1 MTLTLDDVRN
11 KRFRMA
17 RKSGYE
23 VLEVDEFV
31 DEVEESFAQLVEENQ
46 NLKKQVEALKAAPPV
61 LLRLLTPWLRLRQFS
76 HPHLGSLLRYRLRCP
91 AAIVVTTGKEA
102 SAAVVRLVEMSTE
115 QAERLVEEATEDAN
129 RIREEANRTAHQLTT
144 DARTRAERVES
155 EARVNAERL
164 QADALSRA
172 EKLDREIEGRRGEM
186 FGDLER
192 QRDDLTAAV
201 SALRNFET
209 AYRTNLTTHLR
220 RQIETLESGRAEPVD
235 VPEVASVGE
244 KNSNGTPGQPGRSS
258 LSEKMLQASAVV
270 PATPHAST
278 LCWGTSASWSHIDQ
292 RDRARYGGPC
302 VVVTEWR
309 QSRRQTPADITTS
322 SEPRKPTDQ
331 LEIDNHGWK
340 FREKSARVVEE
351 SAFAAYCLCV
361 TYPFQPCTKKWGAHD
376 HR

>member
-31 DEVEESFAQLVEENQ
+31 DEVEESFAQLIQENQ
-46 NLKKQVEALKAAPPV
+46 NLKKQIEALKAAPPPQQPV
-61 LLRLLTPWLRLRQFS
+61 A
-76 HPHLGSLLRYRLRCP
+76 P
-91 AAIVVTTGKEA
+91 AAPRVQAPQPRQPAPSQSAIAHPQSGTIVVTTGKEA

-164 QADALSRA
+164 QADAMSRA
-172 EKLDREIEGRRGEM
+172 EKLDREIESRRGEM

-201 SALRNFET
+201 ASLRNFEA
-209 AYRTNLTTHLR
+209 AYRANLTTHLR
-220 RQIETLESGRAEPVD
+220 NQIESLESGRAEPVEVPD
-235 VPEVASVGE
+235 VIREPRAAENTPNGISTPQQGE
-244 KNSNGTPGQPGRSS
+244 RGAADQPQRREGAPSYSGSSSSNTPRLDALLG
-258 LSEKMLQASAVV
+258 
-270 PATPHAST
+270 
-278 LCWGTSASWSHIDQ
+278 DQ
-292 RDRARYGGPC
+292 R
-302 VVVTEWR
+302 
-309 QSRRQTPADITTS
+309 
-322 SEPRKPTDQ
+322 
-331 LEIDNHGWK
+331 
-340 FREKSARVVEE
+340 
-351 SAFAAYCLCV
+351 
-361 TYPFQPCTKKWGAHD
+361 
-376 HR
+376 

>member
-31 DEVEESFAQLVEENQ
+31 DEVEESFAQLIEENQ
-46 NLKKQVEALKAAPPV
+46 NLKKQVEALKAAPPA
-61 LLRLLTPWLRLRQFS
+61 PQ
-76 HPHLGSLLRYRLRCP
+76 PMAP
-91 AAIVVTTGKEA
+91 AAPTVQAPPPPRPAAPPPQAQSGTIVVTTGKEA

-115 QAERLVEEATEDAN
+115 QAERLVQEATEDAN

-172 EKLDREIEGRRGEM
+172 EKLDREIESRRGEM

-201 SALRNFET
+201 SALRNFEA

-220 RQIETLESGRAEPVD
+220 KQIETLEAGRAEPGEIPD
-235 VPEVASVGE
+235 VVRDAKPTES
-244 KNSNGTPGQPGRSS
+244 NSNGVSTGQQGEHGGADQPQHRGEAPSYSGGPGSNTPRLDALLG
-258 LSEKMLQASAVV
+258 
-270 PATPHAST
+270 
-278 LCWGTSASWSHIDQ
+278 DQ
-292 RDRARYGGPC
+292 R
-302 VVVTEWR
+302 
-309 QSRRQTPADITTS
+309 
-322 SEPRKPTDQ
+322 
-331 LEIDNHGWK
+331 
-340 FREKSARVVEE
+340 
-351 SAFAAYCLCV
+351 
-361 TYPFQPCTKKWGAHD
+361 
-376 HR
+376 

>member
-1 MTLTLDDVRN
+1 MTLSLDDVRN

-31 DEVEESFAQLVEENQ
+31 DEVEESFAQLIEENQ

-61 LLRLLTPWLRLRQFS
+61 AAAAPRTMAPPPTVQPPAPRQ
-76 HPHLGSLLRYRLRCP
+76 P
-91 AAIVVTTGKEA
+91 APVQPQMSGTIVVTTGKEA

-164 QADALSRA
+164 QADALNRA

-201 SALRNFET
+201 AALRNFET
-209 AYRTNLTTHLR
+209 AYRTNLTSHLR

-235 VPEVASVGE
+235 VPEVARAAESS
-244 KNSNGTPGQPGRSS
+244 SNGIAGQQGEQPQREDAPSFSGGSSNTPRLDALLG
-258 LSEKMLQASAVV
+258 
-270 PATPHAST
+270 
-278 LCWGTSASWSHIDQ
+278 DQ
-292 RDRARYGGPC
+292 R
-302 VVVTEWR
+302 
-309 QSRRQTPADITTS
+309 
-322 SEPRKPTDQ
+322 
-331 LEIDNHGWK
+331 
-340 FREKSARVVEE
+340 
-351 SAFAAYCLCV
+351 
-361 TYPFQPCTKKWGAHD
+361 
-376 HR
+376 

>member
-31 DEVEESFAQLVEENQ
+31 DEVEESFAQLIEENQ
-46 NLKKQVEALKAAPPV
+46 NLKKQIEALKAAPP
-61 LLRLLTPWLRLRQFS
+61 PQQ
-76 HPHLGSLLRYRLRCP
+76 PIAP
-91 AAIVVTTGKEA
+91 AAPTVQAPQPRQPAPPQTASAQPQSGTIVVTTGKEA

-164 QADALSRA
+164 QADAHIRA
-172 EKLDREIEGRRGEM
+172 EKLDREIESRRGEM

-201 SALRNFET
+201 AALRNFEA

-220 RQIETLESGRAEPVD
+220 KQIETLEAGRAEPGEIPD
-235 VPEVASVGE
+235 VVRDAKPTES
-244 KNSNGTPGQPGRSS
+244 NSNGISTGQQGEHGGADQPQQRGEAPSYSGSPGSNTPRLDALLG
-258 LSEKMLQASAVV
+258 
-270 PATPHAST
+270 
-278 LCWGTSASWSHIDQ
+278 DQ
-292 RDRARYGGPC
+292 R
-302 VVVTEWR
+302 
-309 QSRRQTPADITTS
+309 
-322 SEPRKPTDQ
+322 
-331 LEIDNHGWK
+331 
-340 FREKSARVVEE
+340 
-351 SAFAAYCLCV
+351 
-361 TYPFQPCTKKWGAHD
+361 
-376 HR
+376 

>member
-31 DEVEESFAQLVEENQ
+31 DEVEESFAQLIEENQ
-46 NLKKQVEALKAAPPV
+46 NLKKQIEALKAAPASQPMA
-61 LLRLLTPWLRLRQFS
+61 
-76 HPHLGSLLRYRLRCP
+76 P
-91 AAIVVTTGKEA
+91 AAPTVQAPPRQPAPPPPPQPQSGTIVVTTGKEA

-172 EKLDREIEGRRGEM
+172 EKLDREIESRRGEM

-201 SALRNFET
+201 ASLRNFEA
-209 AYRTNLTTHLR
+209 AYRSNLTTHLR
-220 RQIETLESGRAEPVD
+220 KQIENLESGRAEPVEVPD
-235 VPEVASVGE
+235 VVRDSKSMEGT
-244 KNSNGTPGQPGRSS
+244 SNGIGAGQQGERGDQPQHRQDAPSYSGSSNTPRLDALLG
-258 LSEKMLQASAVV
+258 
-270 PATPHAST
+270 
-278 LCWGTSASWSHIDQ
+278 DQ
-292 RDRARYGGPC
+292 R
-302 VVVTEWR
+302 
-309 QSRRQTPADITTS
+309 
-322 SEPRKPTDQ
+322 
-331 LEIDNHGWK
+331 
-340 FREKSARVVEE
+340 
-351 SAFAAYCLCV
+351 
-361 TYPFQPCTKKWGAHD
+361 
-376 HR
+376 

>member
-31 DEVEESFAQLVEENQ
+31 DEVEESFAQLLEENQ
-46 NLKKQVEALKAAPPV
+46 NLKKQVEALKSAPPV
-61 LLRLLTPWLRLRQFS
+61 AAPAPQTMAPPPTVQPPPPRQ
-76 HPHLGSLLRYRLRCP
+76 PVP
-91 AAIVVTTGKEA
+91 AQQPMSGTIVVTTGKEA

-192 QRDDLTAAV
+192 QRDDLTASVA
-201 SALRNFET
+201 ALRSFEA
-209 AYRTNLTTHLR
+209 AYRTNLTSHLR
-220 RQIETLESGRAEPVD
+220 EQIETLESGRAEPVD
-235 VPEVASVGE
+235 VPDVIGE
-244 KNSNGTPGQPGRSS
+244 LKQTENNANGTTQPAELGGADQPQREEAPSFS
-258 LSEKMLQASAVV
+258 GGGSPSN
-270 PATPHAST
+270 TPRLDA
-278 LCWGTSASWSHIDQ
+278 LLGDQ
-292 RDRARYGGPC
+292 R
-302 VVVTEWR
+302 
-309 QSRRQTPADITTS
+309 
-322 SEPRKPTDQ
+322 
-331 LEIDNHGWK
+331 
-340 FREKSARVVEE
+340 
-351 SAFAAYCLCV
+351 
-361 TYPFQPCTKKWGAHD
+361 
-376 HR
+376 

>member
-31 DEVEESFAQLVEENQ
+31 DEVEESFAQLIEENQ
-46 NLKKQVEALKAAPPV
+46 NLKKQIEALKAAPP
-61 LLRLLTPWLRLRQFS
+61 PQQ
-76 HPHLGSLLRYRLRCP
+76 PIAP
-91 AAIVVTTGKEA
+91 AAPTVQAPQPRQPAPPQTASAQPQSGTIVVTTGKEA

-164 QADALSRA
+164 QADAHSRA
-172 EKLDREIEGRRGEM
+172 EKLDREIESRRGEM

-201 SALRNFET
+201 AALRNFEA

-220 RQIETLESGRAEPVD
+220 KQIETLEAGRAEPGEIPD
-235 VPEVASVGE
+235 VVRDAKPTES
-244 KNSNGTPGQPGRSS
+244 NSNGISTGQQGEHGGTDQPQHRGEAPSYSGSPGSNTPRLDALLG
-258 LSEKMLQASAVV
+258 
-270 PATPHAST
+270 
-278 LCWGTSASWSHIDQ
+278 DQ
-292 RDRARYGGPC
+292 R
-302 VVVTEWR
+302 
-309 QSRRQTPADITTS
+309 
-322 SEPRKPTDQ
+322 
-331 LEIDNHGWK
+331 
-340 FREKSARVVEE
+340 
-351 SAFAAYCLCV
+351 
-361 TYPFQPCTKKWGAHD
+361 
-376 HR
+376 

>member
-31 DEVEESFAQLVEENQ
+31 DEVEESFAQLIQENQ
-46 NLKKQVEALKAAPPV
+46 NLKKQIEALKASPPPQQPV
-61 LLRLLTPWLRLRQFS
+61 A
-76 HPHLGSLLRYRLRCP
+76 P
-91 AAIVVTTGKEA
+91 AAPRVQAPQPRQPAPSQSAMAQPQSGTIVVTTGKEA

-172 EKLDREIEGRRGEM
+172 EKLDREIESRRGEM

-201 SALRNFET
+201 ATLRNFEA
-209 AYRTNLTTHLR
+209 AYRTNLSTHLR
-220 RQIETLESGRAEPVD
+220 KQIESLESGRAEPVEVPD
-235 VPEVASVGE
+235 VVREPKAAEST
-244 KNSNGTPGQPGRSS
+244 SNGINTPQQGERGAADQPQRREGAPSYSGSS
-258 LSEKMLQASAVV
+258 SSN
-270 PATPHAST
+270 TPRLDA
-278 LCWGTSASWSHIDQ
+278 LLGDQ
-292 RDRARYGGPC
+292 R
-302 VVVTEWR
+302 
-309 QSRRQTPADITTS
+309 
-322 SEPRKPTDQ
+322 
-331 LEIDNHGWK
+331 
-340 FREKSARVVEE
+340 
-351 SAFAAYCLCV
+351 
-361 TYPFQPCTKKWGAHD
+361 
-376 HR
+376 

>member
-31 DEVEESFAQLVEENQ
+31 DEVEESFAQLLEENQ
-46 NLKKQVEALKAAPPV
+46 NLKKQVQALKAAPPV
-61 LLRLLTPWLRLRQFS
+61 AAPAPHTMAQPPPPQPPAPRQ
-76 HPHLGSLLRYRLRCP
+76 P
-91 AAIVVTTGKEA
+91 APPLQPASGTIVVTTGKEA

-115 QAERLVEEATEDAN
+115 QAERLVVEATDDAN

-192 QRDDLTAAV
+192 QRDSLTAAV
-201 SALRNFET
+201 GALRSFEA

-235 VPEVASVGE
+235 VPEVMHELKSTENNA
-244 KNSNGTPGQPGRSS
+244 NGTVQQGEPQREDAASFSGGSS
-258 LSEKMLQASAVV
+258 PSN
-270 PATPHAST
+270 TPRLDA
-278 LCWGTSASWSHIDQ
+278 LLGDQ
-292 RDRARYGGPC
+292 R
-302 VVVTEWR
+302 
-309 QSRRQTPADITTS
+309 
-322 SEPRKPTDQ
+322 
-331 LEIDNHGWK
+331 
-340 FREKSARVVEE
+340 
-351 SAFAAYCLCV
+351 
-361 TYPFQPCTKKWGAHD
+361 
-376 HR
+376 

>member
-46 NLKKQVEALKAAPPV
+46 NLKKQVQALKAAPPV
-61 LLRLLTPWLRLRQFS
+61 AGPAPTPAPHTIAPPPPAVQPPPARQ
-76 HPHLGSLLRYRLRCP
+76 P
-91 AAIVVTTGKEA
+91 APPQQPTSGTIVVTTGKEA

-115 QAERLVEEATEDAN
+115 QAERLVGEATEDAN

-186 FGDLER
+186 FGDLEK

-201 SALRNFET
+201 AALRSFEA
-209 AYRTNLTTHLR
+209 AYRTNLATHLR
-220 RQIETLESGRAEPVD
+220 RQIETLESGRSEPVE
-235 VPEVASVGE
+235 VPEVIRE
-244 KNSNGTPGQPGRSS
+244 LKPTEHNSNGTAQPG
-258 LSEKMLQASAVV
+258 EHG
-270 PATPHAST
+270 P
-278 LCWGTSASWSHIDQ
+278 IDQ
-292 RDRARYGGPC
+292 PQREDAPSYGRGGSP
-302 VVVTEWR
+302 
-309 QSRRQTPADITTS
+309 SNTPRLDALLG
-322 SEPRKPTDQ
+322 DQ
-331 LEIDNHGWK
+331 
-340 FREKSARVVEE
+340 R
-351 SAFAAYCLCV
+351 
-361 TYPFQPCTKKWGAHD
+361 
-376 HR
+376 

>member
-31 DEVEESFAQLVEENQ
+31 DEVEESFAQLIEENQ
-46 NLKKQVEALKAAPPV
+46 NLKKQIEALKAAPP
-61 LLRLLTPWLRLRQFS
+61 PAQQ
-76 HPHLGSLLRYRLRCP
+76 PIAP
-91 AAIVVTTGKEA
+91 AAPTVQAPQPRPAAPSHTPMAQPQSGTIVVTTGKEA

-186 FGDLER
+186 FGDLEK

-201 SALRNFET
+201 AALRNFEA

-220 RQIETLESGRAEPVD
+220 RQIESLESGRAEPVEVPD
-235 VPEVASVGE
+235 VVREPKAEST
-244 KNSNGTPGQPGRSS
+244 SNGISTPQQGDRGAADQPQRREGAPSYSGSPSS
-258 LSEKMLQASAVV
+258 N
-270 PATPHAST
+270 TPR
-278 LCWGTSASWSHIDQ
+278 LDG
-292 RDRARYGGPC
+292 
-302 VVVTEWR
+302 
-309 QSRRQTPADITTS
+309 
-322 SEPRKPTDQ
+322 
-331 LEIDNHGWK
+331 
-340 FREKSARVVEE
+340 
-351 SAFAAYCLCV
+351 
-361 TYPFQPCTKKWGAHD
+361 
-376 HR
+376 

>member
-31 DEVEESFAQLVEENQ
+31 DEVEESFAQLIEENQ
-46 NLKKQVEALKAAPPV
+46 NLKKQIEALKAAPP
-61 LLRLLTPWLRLRQFS
+61 PQQ
-76 HPHLGSLLRYRLRCP
+76 PIAP
-91 AAIVVTTGKEA
+91 AAPTVQAPQPRQPAPPHTASAQPQSGTIVVTTGKEA

-164 QADALSRA
+164 QADAHSRA
-172 EKLDREIEGRRGEM
+172 EKLDREIESRRGEM

-201 SALRNFET
+201 AALRNFEA

-220 RQIETLESGRAEPVD
+220 KQIETLEAGRAEPGEIPD
-235 VPEVASVGE
+235 VVRDAKPTES
-244 KNSNGTPGQPGRSS
+244 NSNGISTGQQGEHGGADQPQQRGEAPSYSGSPGSNTPRLDALLG
-258 LSEKMLQASAVV
+258 
-270 PATPHAST
+270 
-278 LCWGTSASWSHIDQ
+278 DQ
-292 RDRARYGGPC
+292 R
-302 VVVTEWR
+302 
-309 QSRRQTPADITTS
+309 
-322 SEPRKPTDQ
+322 
-331 LEIDNHGWK
+331 
-340 FREKSARVVEE
+340 
-351 SAFAAYCLCV
+351 
-361 TYPFQPCTKKWGAHD
+361 
-376 HR
+376 